1 MLLDSYPRAKGTL
14 STLVHSSGRRIVIL
28 ALLLGLLVAGTALL
42 VHVQVE
48 GKEHPG
54 DSEKLAHDA
63 GGWSGVAEP
72 AASVRRL
79 GIRRPDTLAGAAI
92 EADSF
97 EDSVPTPV
105 RRLVPTATPAPL
117 PTPDGTPRRE
127 VVPILMYHHVGVPGP
142 GADAIRR
149 DLSVSPEAFEA
160 QLRYL
165 IERGYEPVT
174 LNSLIMHLQLGHGLP
189 PKPVVLTFD
198 DGFKDQYS
206 NAYPLLKKYGFVGTF
221 FIITLFADEERPE
234 YMSWSEIEF
243 LHSNGMEIGSH
254 SYTHPSLRG
263 KSYDYV
269 VWQVLGSREAIEAR
283 IGEPVRFFSYP
294 SGQYDELTID
304 VLRSAGYWSAVTVE
318 AGSLQTAESPFELR
332 RIRVRGRYDVRE
344 FDRWFNYWLA
354 HP

>member
-1 MLLDSYPRAKGTL
+1 M
-14 STLVHSSGRRIVIL
+14 VQSSGRRSLIL
-28 ALLLGLLVAGTALL
+28 ALLLALLVAGTALL
-42 VHVQVE
+42 VSAQGE
-48 GKEHPG
+48 GTEHTG
-54 DSEKLAHDA
+54 ESEKLAQDPGDWPRVSA
-63 GGWSGVAEP
+63 PGAP
-72 AASVRRL
+72 VRRL
-79 GIRRPDTLAGAAI
+79 GLQQPDALASPAA
-92 EADSF
+92 AGGSSG
-97 EDSVPTPV
+97 DSVPTPV
-105 RRLVPTATPAPL
+105 RRLPPTPTPAPL

-127 VVPILMYHHVGVPGP
+127 VIPILMYHHVGVPGP

-149 DLSVSPEAFEA
+149 DLSVSPEDFEA

-165 IERGYEPVT
+165 IEHGYEPIT
-174 LNSLIMHLQLGHGLP
+174 LNSLIMHLQLGRALP
-189 PKPVVLTFD
+189 AKPVVLTFD

-254 SYTHPSLRG
+254 SYTHPSMSG
-263 KSYDYV
+263 KSYEYI

-294 SGQYDELTID
+294 SGQYDELTMD
-304 VLRSAGYWSAVTVE
+304 VLRSAGYWGAVTVE
-318 AGSLQTAESPFELR
+318 AGSLQTAEAPFELR

-344 FDRWFNYWLA
+344 FDHWFNYWLA